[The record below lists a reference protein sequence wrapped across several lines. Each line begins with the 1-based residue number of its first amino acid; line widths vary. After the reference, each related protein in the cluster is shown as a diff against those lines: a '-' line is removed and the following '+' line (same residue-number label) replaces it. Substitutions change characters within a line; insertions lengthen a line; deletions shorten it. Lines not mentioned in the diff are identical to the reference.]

1 MSVKTITMTEKQIRQ
16 LEQRLSKAQK
26 RKTPPYARY
35 QYQTSE
41 CVITAYESGKVVFQ
55 GEGADFYAQGWETA
69 EPDARAGRFPQ
80 AGSDEVG
87 TGDYFGPVVVCA
99 ALVQKE
105 DVPLLAQLQVT
116 DSKALSDDHIRKIG
130 PQLIERLPHSLLI
143 LNNSDYNRV
152 HESDNMVAIKCK
164 LHNQAYVHL
173 RRKAQGLPDNI
184 IIDQFVQKKSYYRY
198 LQGQDVVIT
207 GIHFETKAEHTYPAV
222 AAASVIARYAFLRCF
237 DRMCERYDFH
247 FPKGAGKQVDT
258 AIAAFVSRHGK
269 EALYQVGK
277 LHFANTR
284 KAL

>member
-69 EPDARAGRFPQ
+69 DPDARAGRFPQ

-87 TGDYFGPVVVCA
+87 
-99 ALVQKE
+99 
-105 DVPLLAQLQVT
+105 
-116 DSKALSDDHIRKIG
+116 
-130 PQLIERLPHSLLI
+130 
-143 LNNSDYNRV
+143 
-152 HESDNMVAIKCK
+152 
-164 LHNQAYVHL
+164 
-173 RRKAQGLPDNI
+173 
-184 IIDQFVQKKSYYRY
+184 
-198 LQGQDVVIT
+198 T

-247 FPKGAGKQVDT
+247 FPKGAGKKVDT

>member
-1 MSVKTITMTEKQIRQ
+1 MSVKTITMTEEQIRQ

-41 CVITAYESGKVVFQ
+41 CVITAYESG
-55 GEGADFYAQGWETA
+55 
-69 EPDARAGRFPQ
+69 
-80 AGSDEVG
+80 
-87 TGDYFGPVVVCA
+87 
-99 ALVQKE
+99 
-105 DVPLLAQLQVT
+105 
-116 DSKALSDDHIRKIG
+116 
-130 PQLIERLPHSLLI
+130 
-143 LNNSDYNRV
+143 
-152 HESDNMVAIKCK
+152 NMVAIKCK

-198 LQGQDVVIT
+198 LQGQDEVIT

-222 AAASVIARYAFLRCF
+222 
-237 DRMCERYDFH
+237 
-247 FPKGAGKQVDT
+247 
-258 AIAAFVSRHGK
+258 AAFVSRHGK

-277 LHFANTR
+277 LHFANTK

>member
-1 MSVKTITMTEKQIRQ
+1 MSVKTITMTEEQIRQ

-41 CVITAYESGKVVFQ
+41 CVITAYESG
-55 GEGADFYAQGWETA
+55 
-69 EPDARAGRFPQ
+69 
-80 AGSDEVG
+80 
-87 TGDYFGPVVVCA
+87 
-99 ALVQKE
+99 
-105 DVPLLAQLQVT
+105 
-116 DSKALSDDHIRKIG
+116 
-130 PQLIERLPHSLLI
+130 
-143 LNNSDYNRV
+143 
-152 HESDNMVAIKCK
+152 NMVAIKCK

-198 LQGQDVVIT
+198 LQGQDEVIT

-247 FPKGAGKQVDT
+247 FPKGAGKKVDT

>member
-1 MSVKTITMTEKQIRQ
+1 MSVKTITMTEEQIRQ

-69 EPDARAGRFPQ
+69 EPDARARRFPQ

-173 RRKAQGLPDNI
+173 RRKAQG
-184 IIDQFVQKKSYYRY
+184 
-198 LQGQDVVIT
+198 
-207 GIHFETKAEHTYPAV
+207 
-222 AAASVIARYAFLRCF
+222 
-237 DRMCERYDFH
+237 
-247 FPKGAGKQVDT
+247 
-258 AIAAFVSRHGK
+258 
-269 EALYQVGK
+269 
-277 LHFANTR
+277 
-284 KAL
+284 